1 LDKGHDEWEM
11 LDEMDISIGFDHAVP
26 SGIEVLVVEKIPTFV
41 EGIERH
47 DVSGHAAVND
57 VSAGFLFYK

>member
-1 LDKGHDEWEM
+1 M

-26 SGIEVLVVEKIPTFV
+26 SGIEVLVIEEVPTFV
-41 EGIERH
+41 KGVERH

-57 VSAGFLFYK
+57 VSVGRLFLK

>member
-1 LDKGHDEWEM
+1 LDKGHDEGEM

-26 SGIEVLVVEKIPTFV
+26 SGIEVLVIQEVPTFV

-57 VSAGFLFYK
+57 VSAECLF